1 LAEEIPA
8 PGLWDWTPQPR
19 LRGAGRPEHEPTVE
33 TTRRVV
39 SLLALN
45 HSAKEVA
52 VAIGVSVPTLRK
64 KYFSDPRIRAAR
76 LVLKGEL
83 MAALV
88 KSAVDGGNV
97 SANDKLWKRIEKAAL
112 KELGTE
118 AAHGANRPPKAPKL
132 GKKDQAAK
140 AAKDVRGRYGRRS
153 APPQPSLLNPSGN
166 A

>member
-1 LAEEIPA
+1 MADENPA
-8 PGLWDWTPQPR
+8 PGLWDWLPHPVV
-19 LRGAGRPEHEPTVE
+19 RGAGRPEHKPTVE

-52 VAIGVSVPTLRK
+52 LAIGVSVPTLRK
-64 KYFSDPRIRAAR
+64 QYFSDPRIRAAR

-83 MAALV
+83 LAALV

-112 KELGTE
+112 KELGAE
-118 AAHGANRPPKAPKL
+118 AAHGANRPPKARRL
-132 GKKDQAAK
+132 GKKEEADAAAK
-140 AAKDVRGRYGRRS
+140 GVTGRFGRRS
-153 APPQPSLLNPSGN
+153 PPPAPSLRLN
-166 A
+166 

>member
-1 LAEEIPA
+1 MADDIPA

-19 LRGAGRPEHEPTVE
+19 TRGAGRPEHQPTKE
-33 TTRRVV
+33 TTRRVI

-52 VAIGVSVPTLRK
+52 LAIGISVPTLRK

-88 KSAVDGGNV
+88 NAAVDGGNV
-97 SANDKLWKRIEKAAL
+97 AANDKLWKRIEKAAIEQL
-112 KELGTE
+112 PKSMKP
-118 AAHGANRPPKAPKL
+118 AKAPKL
-132 GKKDQAAK
+132 GKKQQRNVDASAAHK
-140 AAKDVRGRYGRRS
+140 ESSWGDLVEGAEPR
-153 APPQPSLLNPSGN
+153 LN
-166 A
+166 

>member
-1 LAEEIPA
+1 MCR
-8 PGLWDWTPQPR
+8 PQ
-19 LRGAGRPEHEPTVE
+19 ES
-33 TTRRVV
+33 TRRVV

-52 VAIGVSVPTLRK
+52 MAIGVSVPTLRK
-64 KYFSDPRIRAAR
+64 QYFSDPRIRAAR

-83 MAALV
+83 LAALV
-88 KSAVDGGNV
+88 KSAIDGGNV

-112 KELGTE
+112 KELGAE

-132 GKKDQAAK
+132 GKKEAAR
-140 AAKDVRGRYGRRS
+140 APRRTVSGRFGRRP
-153 APPQPSLLNPSGN
+153 APQAPSLLHPSGN